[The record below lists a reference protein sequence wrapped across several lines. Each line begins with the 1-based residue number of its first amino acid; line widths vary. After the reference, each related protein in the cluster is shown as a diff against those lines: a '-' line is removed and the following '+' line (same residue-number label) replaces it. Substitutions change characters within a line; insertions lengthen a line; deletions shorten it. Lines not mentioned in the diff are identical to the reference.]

1 MSDEDPLFA
10 TDRATLEQECDVEL
24 LKASGPGGQHRN
36 KRETGVRLRH
46 RPSGI
51 VVSATERRSQIRNLD
66 VAYARLIE
74 RLRER
79 NHRPKRR
86 RTTRVPA
93 RAKRRRLEH
102 KRRRSETKSRRRAD
116 GAED

>member
-1 MSDEDPLFA
+1 MSDEDPPFA
-10 TDRATLEQECDVEL
+10 TDRETLERECKVEL
-24 LKASGPGGQHRN
+24 LKATGPGGQHRN

-46 RPSGI
+46 PPSGV

-74 RLRER
+74 RLQER
-79 NHRPKRR
+79 NHRPRKRR
-86 RTTRVPA
+86 PTRVPA
-93 RAKRRRLEH
+93 GAKRRRLDE

-116 GAED
+116 GAEE